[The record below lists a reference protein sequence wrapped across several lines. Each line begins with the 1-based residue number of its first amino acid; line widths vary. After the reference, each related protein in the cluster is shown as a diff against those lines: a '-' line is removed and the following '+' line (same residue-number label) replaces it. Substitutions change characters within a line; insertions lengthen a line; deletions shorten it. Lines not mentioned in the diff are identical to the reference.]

1 MEGLHPS
8 SNVPRLCIPPNEGG
22 RGLIS
27 VKGCVDDENRSIARH
42 AVETTDWL
50 VTTAAEEL
58 NFVSYVERPSK
69 RCLITR
75 TSRERSSW
83 GNFWKKQ

>member
-42 AVETTDWL
+42 AVETTD
-50 VTTAAEEL
+50 
-58 NFVSYVERPSK
+58 
-69 RCLITR
+69 
-75 TSRERSSW
+75 
-83 GNFWKKQ
+83 

>member
-1 MEGLHPS
+1 MLGGLHPS
-8 SNVPRLCIPPNEGG
+8 SNVPRLCIPQNEGG
-22 RGLIS
+22 RGLTS

-42 AVETTDWL
+42 AVQTTHRL

-83 GNFWKKQ
+83 GNF